1 MNHHL
6 IVIMAIMHLFRI
18 AANDELTW
26 QFTTGLEHLGVLVL
40 NVLIIELTFLE
51 WSYFVGVV
59 AHQVCMLLI

>member
-1 MNHHL
+1 
-6 IVIMAIMHLFRI
+6 MHLFRI

-51 WSYFVGVV
+51 
-59 AHQVCMLLI
+59 